1 MVLNATS
8 MQMATTHITELT
20 AKLYYKSINYALQV
34 IPFLVYT
41 TLHLHVYIFVC
52 FSFRL
57 ELEELSLVPVNQI
70 RAYAGLMGIRV

>member
-20 AKLYYKSINYALQV
+20 TKLYYKSINYALQI
-34 IPFLVYT
+34 IPFPVYT
-41 TLHLHVYIFVC
+41 TLRLHVYIFVC

-57 ELEELSLVPVNQI
+57 ELEELSLVPINQI

>member
-20 AKLYYKSINYALQV
+20 GKLYYKSINYALQM

-41 TLHLHVYIFVC
+41 TLRLHVHIFVC

-57 ELEELSLVPVNQI
+57 ELEGLSLVPINQI
-70 RAYAGLMGIRV
+70 SAYAGLMGIRV